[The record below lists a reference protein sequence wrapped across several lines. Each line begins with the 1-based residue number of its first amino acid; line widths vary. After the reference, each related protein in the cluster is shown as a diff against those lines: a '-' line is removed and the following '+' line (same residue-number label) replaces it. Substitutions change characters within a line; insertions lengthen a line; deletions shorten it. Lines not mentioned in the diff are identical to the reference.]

1 MLILTDKAIELII
14 EQAEIIN
21 INSKIINFC
30 TSCFNCWTK
39 TPGSCVIRDDQVLIY
54 PKIAMAK
61 EIVYICRVKYG
72 CYDVP
77 FKAML
82 ERCLP
87 LQQPFLMVFQQ
98 ETHHELRGV
107 ETKDAIIIG
116 YGEAIMDSPFRGLVT
131 GKIKK
136 FAKAIERGETLSIK
150 THIPISKWFFV
161 KAGNKYWSLKGSSH
175 GKTKIEMQTM
185 EIK

>member
-1 MLILTDKAIELII
+1 MLILTDKAIELKI

-30 TSCFNCWTK
+30 TSCFNCWIK
-39 TPGSCVIRDDQVLIY
+39 TPGSCVIRDDQVSIY

-61 EIVYICRVKYG
+61 EIVYICKVRYG

-87 LQQPFLMVFQQ
+87 LQQPFLRIFQH
-98 ETHHELRGV
+98 ETHHEQRGV
-107 ETKDAIIIG
+107 EIKDAIIIG
-116 YGEAIMDSPFRGLVT
+116 YGIEAEEEKEIF
-131 GKIKK
+131 KK
-136 FAKAIERGETLSIK
+136 LIERNSFNMCLGSYKVIFSTESEVEEILLKEVHERWIK
-150 THIPISKWFFV
+150 
-161 KAGNKYWSLKGSSH
+161 
-175 GKTKIEMQTM
+175 Q
-185 EIK
+185 